1 MVVKKEV
8 KDEDEVEAVLAPQAD
23 EAEDLGKPKTKKG
36 RKPASKGKASPKKR
50 RT

>member
-1 MVVKKEV
+1 MAVKKEV

-23 EAEDLGKPKTKKG
+23 EAEELGKSKARRG
-36 RKPASKGKASPKKR
+36 RKSARRGKASPKKR